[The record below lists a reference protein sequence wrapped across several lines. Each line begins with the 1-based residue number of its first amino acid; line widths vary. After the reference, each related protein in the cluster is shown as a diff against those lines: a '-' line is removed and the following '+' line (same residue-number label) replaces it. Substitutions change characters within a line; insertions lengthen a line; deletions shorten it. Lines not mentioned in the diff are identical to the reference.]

1 MKTPVVNVWNDDTR
15 TAFMYG
21 MGAAELVAA
30 ALEDEELV
38 LLDEKEPDT
47 VPVALEVEVVEVE
60 VEVEVVEVDVEV
72 VVVVGG

>member
-30 ALEDEELV
+30 ALELDEVV
-38 LLDEKEPDT
+38 LLDEEEPDT

-60 VEVEVVEVDVEV
+60 VVEVDVEV
-72 VVVVGG
+72 VEVVGG